1 MGVQE
6 IGLSKVKI
14 SLLLC
19 FAIGA
24 VALGVWLLTLPDAS
38 IVTQR
43 RFNEPWLV
51 HSVGGLALLFF
62 GICSVA
68 AGRKL
73 FDASPGLVLSEQG
86 LLDNASGVAA
96 GFIPWSQITGIGHYQ
111 VQGQKMLVIGLAD
124 PKPYLERGPFWK
136 KALLKANYRLVG
148 SPVSIPANTLKMAF
162 EPLLAL
168 VGEYH
173 QRYGRGEPF
182 ESDAT
187 PGLAQ
192 SKHDPR

>member
-1 MGVQE
+1 MSHAIAFSKIR
-6 IGLSKVKI
+6 IG
-14 SLLLC
+14 LLLC
-19 FAIGA
+19 ASVGMM
-24 VALGVWLLTLPDAS
+24 ALGGWLLTLPDVS
-38 IVTQR
+38 IAAQR

-51 HSVGGLALLFF
+51 HSVGGLSLLFF
-62 GICSVA
+62 GVCSLM

-73 FDASPGLVLSEQG
+73 LDASPGLVLSEQG

-168 VGEYH
+168 VCEYH
-173 QRYGRGEPF
+173 QRYGRSEPF
-182 ESDAT
+182 ESDAAL
-187 PGLAQ
+187 GLAQ
-192 SKHDPR
+192 SKNDLS